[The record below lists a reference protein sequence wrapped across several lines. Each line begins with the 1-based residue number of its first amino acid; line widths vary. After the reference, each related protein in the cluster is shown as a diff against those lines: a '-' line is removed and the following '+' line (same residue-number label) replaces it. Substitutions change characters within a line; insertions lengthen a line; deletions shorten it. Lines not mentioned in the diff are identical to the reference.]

1 MTMPAVDIVHECARR
16 RGPPIVQDLAQVT
29 SRERAEAPELRGY
42 RPIRD
47 YAAVG
52 DCHGAA
58 LIARD
63 GSIDWCCL
71 RRHDAEPVFCR
82 LLDGAKGGYW
92 SIRPAGHYE
101 VSRAYVPETNILCTV
116 FTTATGRV
124 VLTDF
129 MPVGRQIGAGAHD
142 YVSLNAP
149 NWLVRRIEGSDGEV
163 EVEFAF
169 RPSFG
174 FAREPTVLTFG
185 DGRLSGSGLPD
196 LFADLPFVIDGDHAR
211 ATVTIRAG
219 ERRDFVLAANMVEGE
234 DPRDRVDE
242 FLAVTDAFWREWIA
256 YCRYTGPHRDAVRR
270 SALALKLL
278 TYAPTGA
285 LIAALTT
292 SLPEEI
298 GGERNW
304 DYRYSW
310 LRDSSFT
317 LYALAAL
324 GYAGEARCYHDY
336 LATCFRQTLPIVQV
350 LYGVER
356 ECDLRETV
364 LDHLEGYQGSRPV
377 RVGNGAFSQ
386 RQIDVYGQVLD
397 LALLYERLG
406 GRLSKQ
412 YRRLLRTLAAFVA
425 AHWREPDQGMWEM
438 RGLPRHHVHGKLMS
452 WVALDRAGHV
462 LRNKAE
468 CGTVADEVLREI
480 AVKGVD
486 PEGGHL
492 TQVFGS
498 AHTDAALLLA
508 PMLAVPLE
516 QATFERTVVAVER
529 ELRRGDFLL
538 RYRSD
543 DGVSGEEGE
552 FLICSFW
559 LVDALLATGRAD
571 EARALFDRLCV
582 HANDVGL
589 YAEEIDAA
597 NGAFLGNFPQA
608 FTHLALIGSAVHLQ
622 LYARYGAAGIA
633 GSYAD
638 RAARS
643 VGATF
648 GWRGMWAAIKQC
660 GRVGRIRASKRS
672 YLVWP

>member
-1 MTMPAVDIVHECARR
+1 
-16 RGPPIVQDLAQVT
+16 VQDVAQVT

-42 RPIRD
+42 RPICD
-47 YAAVG
+47 YAVVG

-58 LIARD
+58 LIGRD

-82 LLDGAKGGYW
+82 LLDAAKGGYW
-92 SIRPAGHYE
+92 SIRPAGRYE
-101 VSRAYVPETNILCTV
+101 VSRAYLPETNILRTV

-163 EVEFAF
+163 ELEFAF
-169 RPSFG
+169 RPSFD
-174 FAREPTVLTFG
+174 FARERAVLTFG
-185 DGRLSGSGLPD
+185 EGRLFGSGLPD
-196 LFADLPFVIDGDHAR
+196 LFADLPFLIDGGRAR
-211 ATVTIRAG
+211 ATVAVRTG
-219 ERRDFVLAANMVEGE
+219 ERRDFVLAVNMVEGE

-242 FLAVTDAFWREWIA
+242 FLAVTEAFWREWIA
-256 YCRYTGPHRDAVRR
+256 YCRYAGPHRDAVRR

-285 LIAALTT
+285 LVAALTT
-292 SLPEEI
+292 SLPEEV

-317 LYALAAL
+317 LYALAVL

-336 LATCFRQTLPIVQV
+336 LAACFRRTLPVVQIM
-350 LYGVER
+350 YGIER
-356 ECDLRETV
+356 ECDLKESV
-364 LDHLEGYQGSRPV
+364 LDHLEGYEGSRPV
-377 RVGNGAFSQ
+377 RVGNGAFNQ

-412 YRRLLRTLAAFVA
+412 YRRLLGTLAAFVA
-425 AHWREPDQGMWEM
+425 AHWREPDQSLWEM
-438 RGLPRHHVHGKLMS
+438 RGPPRHHVHGRLMS
-452 WVALDRAGHV
+452 WVALDRASRV
-462 LRNKAE
+462 LPDGADLEAVAE
-468 CGTVADEVLREI
+468 EVLSEV
-480 AVKGVD
+480 AAKGVD

-498 AHTDAALLLA
+498 AHADAALLLA
-508 PMLAVPLE
+508 PMLGLPLE
-516 QATFERTVVAVER
+516 HATLERTVAAIEQ
-529 ELRRGDFLL
+529 ELRHGDFLL

-543 DGVSGEEGE
+543 DGLSGEEGQ

-559 LVDALLATGRAD
+559 LVDALLAIGRAD
-571 EARALFDRLCV
+571 EARVLFDRLCA

-597 NGAFLGNFPQA
+597 TGAFLGNFPQA
-608 FTHLALIGSAVHLQ
+608 FTHLALIGSAVNLQ
-622 LYARYGAAGIA
+622 LYERHGPSGVA

-660 GRVGRIRASKRS
+660 GRVGRIRASQRS

>member
-1 MTMPAVDIVHECARR
+1 MAGQRTGATQA
-16 RGPPIVQDLAQVT
+16 
-29 SRERAEAPELRGY
+29 RGY

-47 YAAVG
+47 YAAIG
-52 DCHGAA
+52 DCHGSA

-71 RRHDAEPVFCR
+71 RRHDAAPVFCR
-82 LLDGAKGGYW
+82 LLDAAKGGYW
-92 SIRPAGHYE
+92 SIRPAGRYQL
-101 VSRAYVPETNILCTV
+101 SRAYVAETNILRTV
-116 FTTATGRV
+116 FTTGTGQV
-124 VLTDF
+124 ALTDF
-129 MPVGRQIGAGAHD
+129 MPVGRQAGAGAHD
-142 YVSLNAP
+142 YVRLNAP
-149 NWLVRRIEGSDGEV
+149 NWLVRRIEGGAGEV
-163 EVEFAF
+163 DLEFGY
-169 RPSFG
+169 RPSLD
-174 FAREPTVLTFG
+174 FARERVELLFRG
-185 DGRLSGSGLPD
+185 GRLCGSGLPD
-196 LFADLPFVIDGDHAR
+196 LFADLPFSIDGDHAR
-211 ATVTIRAG
+211 ATVTIRAS
-219 ERRDFVLAANMVEGE
+219 ERHDFVLAANRVEGE

-256 YCRYTGPHRDAVRR
+256 YCRYTGPHRDSVRR
-270 SALALKLL
+270 SALTLKLL

-285 LIAALTT
+285 LVAALTT

-364 LDHLEGYQGSRPV
+364 LDHLEGYGGSRPV
-377 RVGNGAFSQ
+377 RLGNGAFSQ

-516 QATFERTVVAVER
+516 QATFERTVATVEQ

-571 EARALFDRLCV
+571 EARALFDRLCG

-597 NGAFLGNFPQA
+597 SGTFLGNFPQA

-622 LYARYGAAGIA
+622 LYDRYGAAGIA

-638 RAARS
+638 RAAAS

-648 GWRGMWAAIKQC
+648 GWRGMWAALKQC
-660 GRVGRIRASKRS
+660 GRMGRIRASRHS

>member
-1 MTMPAVDIVHECARR
+1 MP
-16 RGPPIVQDLAQVT
+16 GPPIVQDLAQVT
-29 SRERAEAPELRGY
+29 SREGAEAPELRGY

-71 RRHDAEPVFCR
+71 RRHDADPVFCR
-82 LLDGAKGGYW
+82 LLDAAKGGYW
-92 SIRPAGHYE
+92 SIRPAGRYE
-101 VSRAYVPETNILCTV
+101 VSRAYLSETNILRTV
-116 FTTATGRV
+116 FTTVTGRV

-149 NWLVRRIEGSDGEV
+149 NWLVRRVEGSDGEV
-163 EVEFAF
+163 ELEFAF
-169 RPSFG
+169 RPSFD
-174 FAREPTVLTFG
+174 FARNRAVLTFG

-196 LFADLPFVIDGDHAR
+196 LFADLPFLIDGDHAR
-211 ATVTIRAG
+211 ATVTVRTG
-219 ERRDFVLAANMVEGE
+219 ERCDFVLAANTVEGE

-242 FLAVTDAFWREWIA
+242 FLAVTEAFWREWIA
-256 YCRYTGPHRDAVRR
+256 YCRYAGPHRDAVRR

-285 LIAALTT
+285 LVAALTT
-292 SLPEEI
+292 SLPEEV

-317 LYALAAL
+317 LYALAVL

-336 LATCFRQTLPIVQV
+336 LAACFRRTLPMVQIM
-350 LYGVER
+350 YGIER
-356 ECDLRETV
+356 ECDLTESV
-364 LDHLEGYQGSRPV
+364 LNHLEGYESSRPV
-377 RVGNGAFSQ
+377 RAGNGAFNQ

-406 GRLSKQ
+406 GRLSEQ

-425 AHWREPDQGMWEM
+425 AHWRESDQGIWEM
-438 RGLPRHHVHGKLMS
+438 RGAPHHHVHGTLMS
-452 WVALDRAGHV
+452 WVALDRASQV
-462 LRNKAE
+462 LRE
-468 CGTVADEVLREI
+468 GTNWRAVADEVLSEV
-480 AVKGVD
+480 AAKGVD

-498 AHTDAALLLA
+498 SQTDAALLLA
-508 PMLAVPLE
+508 PMLGLPME
-516 QATFERTVVAVER
+516 HATLERTVAAVEQ

-543 DGVSGEEGE
+543 DGLRGQEGE

-571 EARALFDRLCV
+571 EARALFDRLCG
-582 HANDVGL
+582 HANDIGL
-589 YAEEIDAA
+589 YAEEIDAES
-597 NGAFLGNFPQA
+597 GAFLGNFPQA

-622 LYARYGAAGIA
+622 LNDRYGAAGIA

-648 GWRGMWAAIKQC
+648 GWRGIWAAVKQC

>member
-1 MTMPAVDIVHECARR
+1 M
-16 RGPPIVQDLAQVT
+16 QDLAQVT
-29 SRERAEAPELRGY
+29 SKQRTEAPDLRGY

-52 DCHGAA
+52 DCHGSA

-71 RRHDAEPVFCR
+71 RRHDADPVFCR
-82 LLDGAKGGYW
+82 LLDAANGGHW
-92 SIRPAGHYE
+92 SIRPAGRHE
-101 VSRAYVPETNILCTV
+101 VSRDYLSETNILRTV

-163 EVEFAF
+163 ELEFAF

-174 FAREPTVLTFG
+174 FARDRAVLTFG

-196 LFADLPFVIDGDHAR
+196 LFADLPFSIDGDDAS
-211 ATVTIRAG
+211 ATLTVRAG
-219 ERRDFVLAANMVEGE
+219 ERRDFVLAANVVEGE

-242 FLAVTDAFWREWIA
+242 FLAVMEAFWREWIA
-256 YCRYTGPHRDAVRR
+256 YCRYAGPHRDAVRR

-285 LIAALTT
+285 LVAALTT

-317 LYALAAL
+317 LYALAVL

-336 LATCFRQTLPIVQV
+336 LAACFRRTLPMVQIM
-350 LYGVER
+350 YGIER
-356 ECDLRETV
+356 ECDLRESV
-364 LDHLEGYQGSRPV
+364 LNHLEGYEGSRPV

-386 RQIDVYGQVLD
+386 RQMDVYGQVLD

-406 GRLSKQ
+406 GRLGEQ

-425 AHWREPDQGMWEM
+425 AHWREADQGLWEM
-438 RGLPRHHVHGKLMS
+438 RGPPRHHVHGKLMS
-452 WVALDRAGHV
+452 WVALDRASRV
-462 LRNKAE
+462 LRDGADWGALAE
-468 CGTVADEVLREI
+468 EVLSEV
-480 AVKGVD
+480 AAKGVD

-498 AHTDAALLLA
+498 VHTDAALLLA
-508 PMLAVPLE
+508 PMPGLPIE
-516 QATFERTVVAVER
+516 HATFERTVAAVEQ

-543 DGVSGEEGE
+543 DGLRGQEGE

-571 EARALFDRLCV
+571 DARALFDRLCG

-589 YAEEIDAA
+589 YAEEIAA
-597 NGAFLGNFPQA
+597 ESGAFLGNFPQA

-622 LYARYGAAGIA
+622 LHDRDGAAGIA

-643 VGATF
+643 IGATF

-660 GRVGRIRASKRS
+660 SQVGRIRASKRS